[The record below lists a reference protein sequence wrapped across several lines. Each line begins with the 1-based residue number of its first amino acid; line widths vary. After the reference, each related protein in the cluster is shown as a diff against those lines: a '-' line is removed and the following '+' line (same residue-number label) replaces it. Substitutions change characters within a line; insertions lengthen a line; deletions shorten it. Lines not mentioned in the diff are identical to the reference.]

1 MSPVLTASKQ
11 STRDGRAVT
20 QMGVKNRMN
29 IINSLSRLAA
39 AAALTLSLAFAG
51 AAPAISQEISP
62 ELLTL
67 ARKYVDLT
75 NKAGIYE
82 AVLVQTAAQTSK
94 LLSQSNPEIT
104 TQIDTTIGKVLE
116 TYKGKRDDLFNQFA
130 RVYATTFTQEELTA
144 IVAFYESPAGQKLAD
159 SALDVNAGI
168 RAVMQVYTSNFGTEF
183 VTKVRADLKAQGFN
197 V

>member
-1 MSPVLTASKQ
+1 
-11 STRDGRAVT
+11 
-20 QMGVKNRMN
+20 MGVKNRMN

-51 AAPAISQEISP
+51 VAPAISQEISP

-159 SALDVNAGI
+159 SALEVNAGI